1 MKKIFKSAML
11 FVAASTMA
19 FSLSSC
25 SDSNDDN
32 GGNSNAGAPV
42 MKAIVDNYVDN
53 IVEPTYNNLATNA
66 QTLYDACQNLY
77 AKRKAGSLTQA
88 DIDAACE
95 AFKAA
100 RKYWEQSES
109 FLYGAAEDNEIDPHI
124 DSWPLDHSQLV
135 DVLNKA
141 DIIAG
146 LNGEQADKFI
156 YEKNGS
162 FESVIGFHGLEFVLF
177 RDGANRT
184 LAALTAEKETAKG
197 LTSVNTV
204 DECAFAA
211 AVSGDLRNMIS
222 LLAYGWA
229 GDAVSSSIK
238 SVVDKA
244 PWTVAATKYAG
255 LSPLNVCY
263 STYLKSATTATGM
276 FKTWQVCLSRC
287 SSTSHHTNKCRL

>member
-77 AKRKAGSLTQA
+77 AKRKAGSLTQD

-135 DVLNKA
+135 SLLNNK
-141 DIIAG
+141 DMIAG
-146 LNGEQADKFI
+146 INGEQADKFV
-156 YEKNGS
+156 YESRKDL
-162 FESVIGFHGLEFVLF
+162 ESVMGFHGLEFILF

-184 LAALTAEKETAKG
+184 LAALTAEKETAEG

-211 AVSGDLRNMIS
+211 AISGDLRNMIS

-229 GDAVSSSIK
+229 GGYV
-238 SVVDKA
+238 
-244 PWTVAATKYAG
+244 
-255 LSPLNVCY
+255 
-263 STYLKSATTATGM
+263 
-276 FKTWQVCLSRC
+276 
-287 SSTSHHTNKCRL
+287 